1 MAPARVCGRTTAH
14 LDNTRKRKGFSG
26 LPIAASCGGRLFPQS
41 AKDER
46 RGDLDALRGFAM
58 ILGIVLHASLAY
70 FSYPWPVQNPQQ
82 LNLLGVLYAAI
93 HGFRMPLFFLLS
105 GFFTML
111 ILRRRGLQAMLMQ
124 RALRILL
131 PLALAT
137 VTLLPLDR
145 VVIAWAINR
154 STVAMADLNPLMGSV
169 LAGDRVGLQQR
180 LSDAEE
186 GSETP
191 LGAWWPVLLPLS
203 VFLLFPLGLAT
214 IGQRHWAVLLQPA
227 YAWGMS
233 LSLIGLFR
241 RFFPQERPAV
251 RWLSDVSYWMYL
263 IHLPLVIVA

>member
-1 MAPARVCGRTTAH
+1 M
-14 LDNTRKRKGFSG
+14 
-26 LPIAASCGGRLFPQS
+26 
-41 AKDER
+41 
-46 RGDLDALRGFAM
+46 
-58 ILGIVLHASLAY
+58 
-70 FSYPWPVQNPQQ
+70 
-82 LNLLGVLYAAI
+82 
-93 HGFRMPLFFLLS
+93 
-105 GFFTML
+105 
-111 ILRRRGLQAMLMQ
+111 
-124 RALRILL
+124 RILL

-186 GSETP
+186 GSATP

-227 YAWGMS
+227 YAWGIS
-233 LSLIGLFR
+233 LGLIGLFR
-241 RFFPQERPAV
+241 RCLAGPLHRQPQRQVSRPADRDRVVGCGASRVGLLHAVQPFQGRSPCLVHPV
-251 RWLSDVSYWMYL
+251 RSDLHDL
-263 IHLPLVIVA
+263 IFGRFH

>member
-1 MAPARVCGRTTAH
+1 M
-14 LDNTRKRKGFSG
+14 
-26 LPIAASCGGRLFPQS
+26 
-41 AKDER
+41 
-46 RGDLDALRGFAM
+46 
-58 ILGIVLHASLAY
+58 
-70 FSYPWPVQNPQQ
+70 
-82 LNLLGVLYAAI
+82 
-93 HGFRMPLFFLLS
+93 
-105 GFFTML
+105 
-111 ILRRRGLQAMLMQ
+111 
-124 RALRILL
+124 RILL